1 MQIALG
7 SDHAGWDVKEEL
19 KKFLSKNKF
28 DYKDF
33 GCYNEEPCDYP
44 DYTVK
49 VCEAVLSGH
58 YDRGILVCGTGIG
71 MAIAANK
78 MRGIYA
84 ALVDNTLSAARA
96 RSHNDSNVLVLPGR
110 LIGKGM
116 ADEIVKIWLDTP
128 YEGGRHDKR
137 IKKIKDIESKL
148 F

>member
-1 MQIALG
+1 MRIALG

-19 KKFLSKNKF
+19 KKFLSISKT

-33 GCYNEEPCDYP
+33 GCYNEQPCDYP

-96 RSHNDSNVLVLPGR
+96 RSHNDTNVLVLPGR
-110 LIGKGM
+110 LIGKGL